1 VARLIFT
8 PDFRMPTSTNDID
21 QLLSEVGP
29 KWQTDIRHYGE
40 IIKEAYAP
48 LIAASPRQDISV
60 ARDNAYG
67 QHARQVLDVFSKT
80 GAQASHKPVIVFVH
94 GGAFVRGDK
103 CLPNGMYDN
112 VLYWFARQG
121 FIGVNLEYRLAPEA
135 AFPGAVDDLALGL
148 EWVAK
153 NITAHGGDPTRIAL
167 VGHSAGGTHV
177 ASYVFDPL
185 LGHLGKHTKA
195 AVLMCARLRADQ
207 SPENPNTPGVKAY
220 FGDDIAGYET
230 KAPMAYAAC
239 SAMPVFIINAEF
251 ENPLLDVYGL
261 EFAHKL
267 AQARRHAPRYLSA
280 RRHNHMSILAH
291 FNTDEETVGPEIVD
305 FLLSAL
311 AISD

>member
-1 VARLIFT
+1 
-8 PDFRMPTSTNDID
+8 MPNHRSAID
-21 QLLSEVGP
+21 NLLRNVGP
-29 KWQTDIRHYGE
+29 KWHSDIRHYSE

-48 LIAASPRQDISV
+48 LISVSPRQDITV
-60 ARDNAYG
+60 TRDIAYG
-67 QHARQVLDVFSKT
+67 QHARQVLDIFSKT
-80 GAQASHKPVIVFVH
+80 GDDFTAKPVIVFVH

-103 CLPNGMYDN
+103 CLSNGMYDN

-121 FIGVNLEYRLAPEA
+121 FVGINLEYRLAPEA
-135 AFPGAVDDLALGL
+135 SFPGAVDDLAIGV
-148 EWVAK
+148 EWVAN
-153 NITAHGGDPTRIAL
+153 NIAAHGGDPTRIAL

-220 FGDDIAGYET
+220 FGDDIASYET

-261 EFAHKL
+261 EFAHRI
-267 AQARRHAPRYLSA
+267 AQARRRSPRYLSA

-305 FLLSAL
+305 FLASAL
-311 AISD
+311 TTPD

>member
-1 VARLIFT
+1 
-8 PDFRMPTSTNDID
+8 MPTRANSID
-21 QLLSEVGP
+21 KLLSNIGP
-29 KWQTDIRHYGE
+29 KWHTDIRYYSE

-48 LIAASPRQDISV
+48 LIAASPKQDITV
-60 ARDNAYG
+60 TRDIAYG

-80 GAQASHKPVIVFVH
+80 GDDLNAKPVIVFVH

-112 VLYWFARQG
+112 VLYWFAKQG
-121 FIGVNLEYRLAPEA
+121 FVGINLEYRLAPEV
-135 AFPGAVDDLALGL
+135 AFPGAVDDLAMGI
-148 EWVAK
+148 EWAAN
-153 NITAHGGDPTRIAL
+153 NIAAHGGDPTRIAL

-185 LGHLGKHTKA
+185 LGHLGQHAKA

-207 SPENPNTPGVKAY
+207 SPENPNTPSVKAY
-220 FGDDIAGYET
+220 FGDDIAAYET

-239 SAMPVFIINAEF
+239 SSMPVFIINAEF

-261 EFAHKL
+261 EFAHRL
-267 AQARRHAPRYLSA
+267 GQARRRSPRYLSA

-305 FLLSAL
+305 FLDQTFSV
-311 AISD
+311 SPKR

>member
-1 VARLIFT
+1 
-8 PDFRMPTSTNDID
+8 MPTRANDINK
-21 QLLSEVGP
+21 LLCDIGP
-29 KWQTDIRHYGE
+29 KWHTDIRHYSE

-48 LIAASPRQDISV
+48 LIAASPKEDISV
-60 ARDNAYG
+60 RSDIAYG

-80 GAQASHKPVIVFVH
+80 GADLNARPVIIFVH

-121 FIGVNLEYRLAPEA
+121 FVGINLEYRLAPEA
-135 AFPGAVDDLALGL
+135 AFPGAVDDLAMGIG
-148 EWVAK
+148 WVAN
-153 NITAHGGDPTRIAL
+153 NIAAHGGDPTRIAL
-167 VGHSAGGTHV
+167 VGHSAGGTHA

-185 LGHLGKHTKA
+185 LGHLGQHVKA

-220 FGDDIAGYET
+220 FGDDMASYET

-261 EFAHKL
+261 EFAHRL
-267 AQARRHAPRYLSA
+267 AQARRSSPRYLSA

-305 FLLSAL
+305 FLASAL
-311 AISD
+311 ARPD